1 MGSLA
6 ELNADFY
13 SDLRGLLP
21 RIVEDVFKEAE
32 NLQAEKCSISCSF
45 MEVYNEQIFDLVK
58 ILITPALTRE
68 EDPPNPRGLQTRSL
82 CLGNHRK
89 KDHVV

>member
-1 MGSLA
+1 MGNLT

-21 RIVEDVFKEAE
+21 RIVEDVFREAE

-45 MEVYNEQIFDLVK
+45 MEVYN
-58 ILITPALTRE
+58 
-68 EDPPNPRGLQTRSL
+68 
-82 CLGNHRK
+82 
-89 KDHVV
+89 